1 MGISKLKV
9 PRICEQCGRGFE
21 AKSIDTR
28 YCGRKCID
36 ASYHRRKKQAV
47 EDERKQQILQDNL
60 DTIAA
65 IQTRPYISISEAV
78 ILFGISKDTLRRLIK
93 RGKIPAVN
101 LGERLTRISRV
112 HLENM
117 FKPISVEEVAS

>member
-1 MGISKLKV
+1 MGLSKLRV
-9 PRICEQCGRGFE
+9 PRVCEHCHKAFE

-36 ASYHRRKKQAV
+36 ASYHSRKKQAI
-47 EDERKQQILQDNL
+47 EDERKQQILRDNV
-60 DTIAA
+60 DIIAA

-78 ILFGISKDTLRRLIK
+78 VLFGISKDTLRRLIK
-93 RGKIPAVN
+93 RGRIPAVN
-101 LGERLTRISRV
+101 FGERLTRISRL

-117 FKPISVEEVAS
+117 FAPVKIEEVPS